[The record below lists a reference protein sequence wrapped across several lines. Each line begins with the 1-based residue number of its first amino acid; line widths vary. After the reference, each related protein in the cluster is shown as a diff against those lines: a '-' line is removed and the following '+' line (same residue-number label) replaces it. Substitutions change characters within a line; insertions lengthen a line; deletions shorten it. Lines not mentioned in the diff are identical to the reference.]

1 MAGRQIAVCG
11 AGTCGP
17 ELAALAEQVGGMLA
31 QAGVTVVCGG
41 LGGVME
47 AASRGARQAG
57 GDVIG
62 VLPGGSRAD
71 ANPHVTHAVATG
83 TGHARN
89 LAVVASGDA
98 VIAVGG
104 GWGTL
109 SEVALARKLGRTV
122 VLLGDGS
129 AVAGEGIVRAGSA
142 AEAVARALEAPVRR
156 E

>member
-1 MAGRQIAVCG
+1 
-11 AGTCGP
+11 
-17 ELAALAEQVGGMLA
+17 
-31 QAGVTVVCGG
+31 
-41 LGGVME
+41 ME

-62 VLPGGSRAD
+62 ILPGGSRAD